1 MTQNDPRLTELIAAL
16 PSTMPF
22 NCPDDVERALGRPF
36 SARIGANECG
46 FGPSPKALEA
56 ISRAAPDIWK
66 YGDGDCHDLRMA
78 LAAHHQIAPEHIMI
92 GEGIDGLLGQLVRLT
107 VTDGTPVVTSRGSY
121 PTFNY
126 HVKGYGGV
134 LHEVPYTG
142 DHEDPERLIAKA
154 RSIGARLIYISNPNN
169 PMGSWHDA
177 ATVARMISEVP
188 EGALLILDEAYCD
201 FAPPSAALPIVPDDP
216 RVIRMRTFSKA
227 YGLAGQRVGYAIGAV
242 PIISAFDRIRNQ
254 FGVKMLGQ
262 IAALAALHDR
272 DWYENIL
279 RWTAEARD
287 RIAGIAT
294 ENGLSP
300 LPSSTNFVTI
310 DCGSDG
316 GLSRRIVSE
325 LGEEGIFIR
334 MPFQPPQNRC
344 IRVSTGATSALDAF
358 EAALPGALRRAR
370 KI

>member
-1 MTQNDPRLTELIAAL
+1 MTQNDPRLTPLIAAL

-36 SARIGANECG
+36 AARIGANECG

-56 ISRAAPDIWK
+56 ISKAAPEIWK

-78 LAAHHQIAPEHIMI
+78 LAAHHDIAPEHIMI

-107 VTDGTPVVTSRGSY
+107 VNEGTPVVTSRGSY
-121 PTFNY
+121 PTFDY

-154 RSIGARLIYISNPNN
+154 RSTGARLIYISNPNN
-169 PMGSWHDA
+169 PMGNWHDA
-177 ATVARMISEVP
+177 DVIARMISEVP
-188 EGALLILDEAYCD
+188 EGALLILDEAYSD
-201 FAPPSAALPIVPDDP
+201 FAPASATLPIVPDDP

-254 FGVKMLGQ
+254 FGVNMLGQ
-262 IAALAALHDR
+262 VAALAALHDR
-272 DWYENIL
+272 DWYTNIL
-279 RWTAEARD
+279 QWTSEARVRIASIAEA
-287 RIAGIAT
+287 
-294 ENGLSP
+294 NGLRP
-300 LPSSTNFVTI
+300 LKSGTNFVTI
-310 DCGSDG
+310 DCGADG
-316 GLSRRIVSE
+316 ELSKRIVAE
-325 LGEEGIFIR
+325 LGKHAIFIR

-344 IRVSTGATSALDAF
+344 IRVSTGNAEALDAF
-358 EAALPGALRRAR
+358 EAALPAALERAR
-370 KI
+370 KS

>member
-1 MTQNDPRLTELIAAL
+1 MTQNDPRLTPLIAAL

-22 NCPDDVERALGRPF
+22 NCPDDVERALERPF
-36 SARIGANECG
+36 AARIGANECG

-56 ISRAAPDIWK
+56 ISKAAPEIWK

-78 LAAHHQIAPEHIMI
+78 LADHHQIGPEHIMI

-107 VTDGTPVVTSRGSY
+107 VTEGTPVVTSRGSY

-154 RSIGARLIYISNPNN
+154 RSTGARLIYISNPNN
-169 PMGSWHDA
+169 PMGNWHDA
-177 ATVARMISEVP
+177 DVIARMISEVP

-201 FAPPSAALPIVPDDP
+201 FAPASATLPIVPDDP

-254 FGVKMLGQ
+254 FGVNMLGQ
-262 IAALAALHDR
+262 VAALAALHDR
-272 DWYENIL
+272 DWYTNIL
-279 RWTAEARD
+279 QWTSEARARIGSIAEA
-287 RIAGIAT
+287 
-294 ENGLSP
+294 NGLRP
-300 LPSSTNFVTI
+300 LTSATNFVTI
-310 DCGSDG
+310 DCGADG
-316 GLSRRIVSE
+316 ELSKRIVAE
-325 LGEEGIFIR
+325 LGKDAIFIR

-344 IRVSTGATSALDAF
+344 IRVSTGNAEALDAF
-358 EAALPGALRRAR
+358 EAALPAALERAR
-370 KI
+370 KS